1 LSFGYVNFVQA
12 DAMNENRTPDN
23 QSKTTDKKNSRLISG
38 GALLMG
44 LFALA
49 FAAVV
54 EPEPAR
60 AQLGDVGSFLGG
72 AMRGM
77 MGGGGHRYRYRG
89 GGGHHHGAAYHMH
102 SGVSVAHSS
111 HSSGHHHAG
120 GGGSSGPGGGSFH

>member
-1 LSFGYVNFVQA
+1 
-12 DAMNENRTPDN
+12 MNENRMPDN
-23 QSKTTDKKNSRLISG
+23 PNKTMDKKASRSISG

-60 AQLGDVGSFLGG
+60 AQLGDVGSFVGG

-77 MGGGGHRYRYRG
+77 MGGGGGYRYRG
-89 GGGHHHGAAYHMH
+89 GGGHHHGAAYHRH
-102 SGVSVAHSS
+102 SGVSVAHRS
-111 HSSGHHHAG
+111 HSSGHHHAGG